1 MPGSLAHYDAPV
13 IRRVTYLAAYAALA
27 ALGEAL
33 VARPAVLWVRSLGI
47 FAPVLAWEVPFGAL
61 LLACAILVAA
71 FTFALASAVAL
82 GRTPRAPL
90 HVAFLLAV
98 GICFALRAAS
108 GNPRPPADP
117 APALLD
123 GIRAV
128 ADELDRGYAG
138 SYAPDAGQFAS
149 ALAQIAPPPFRRLGR
164 RIPLHA
170 RVLSGAEGPQLEP
183 LPEDLPGTIYL
194 AISRDRRSAWIT
206 SLGVDG
212 MVKLGQEQPAIAV
225 AHAGTH
231 AAPGQDPALPAYPR
245 K

>member
-1 MPGSLAHYDAPV
+1 M
-13 IRRVTYLAAYAALA
+13 TYLAAYAALA

-33 VARPAVLWVRSLGI
+33 VARPALLWLRSLGI
-47 FAPVLAWEVPFGAL
+47 FAPALAWDVPFGAL
-61 LLACAILVAA
+61 LLFSAVLVAA

-82 GRTPRAPL
+82 GRSPRAPL
-90 HVAFLLAV
+90 HVAFLLAI
-98 GICFALRAAS
+98 GICFALRSAS
-108 GNPRPPADP
+108 GNPRPPPDP

-123 GIRAV
+123 GLRAV

-149 ALAQIAPPPFRRLGR
+149 ALAQVAPPPFRRLGR

-170 RVLSGAEGPQLEP
+170 RVLSGADGPQLEA
-183 LPEDLPGTIYL
+183 LPEDLPGTVYV

-206 SLGVDG
+206 SLGLDG
-212 MVKLGQEQPAIAV
+212 IVKLGPEQPAIAV

-231 AAPGQDPALPAYPR
+231 APPGRDAALPAYPR
-245 K
+245 R